1 MTGPEPPDP
10 IRFAVYREENAGFDG
25 GTGPRLTPSILPN
38 YDPKYAATRRAATR
52 YFVSEWLSVANEYL
66 KSHAAAPY
74 DDATRQVIWAISAAV
89 NMREPSDNWPADAT
103 AELLSEQLRRY
114 YVTDANDHTDQSPSD
129 PLPLKPAEMLHII
142 ATITGKVPDFART
155 GLPKPKAV
163 GDRLKQLETALNGN
177 TEPIALMRLF
187 EPRDPNG
194 RPQIGQFV
202 DLYALAPFEV
212 VNLAVGE
219 TSARLPR
226 IGRATSSGRGGR
238 RGQGGEG
245 ARDSLIQP
253 DEILNYVTYGARV
266 TSDTRSSV
274 TYVDPLFLLTALS
287 QFVGENEAQ
296 DDRVHQLLRA
306 SIMYYAG
313 QFYVHEQLKSVI
325 AGPTTAGEIAR
336 QMLEEMAEKAK
347 SDALRNAVKVILE
360 EAPGDRMDDQEN

>member
-1 MTGPEPPDP
+1 
-10 IRFAVYREENAGFDG
+10 
-25 GTGPRLTPSILPN
+25 
-38 YDPKYAATRRAATR
+38 
-52 YFVSEWLSVANEYL
+52 
-66 KSHAAAPY
+66 
-74 DDATRQVIWAISAAV
+74 
-89 NMREPSDNWPADAT
+89 MREPSDNWPADAT

-187 EPRDPNG
+187 EPRDPDG